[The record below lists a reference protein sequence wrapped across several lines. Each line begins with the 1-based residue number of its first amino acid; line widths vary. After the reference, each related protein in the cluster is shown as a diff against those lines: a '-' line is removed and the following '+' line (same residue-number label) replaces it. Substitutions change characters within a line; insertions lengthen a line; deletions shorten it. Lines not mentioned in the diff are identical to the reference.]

1 MGSGKAREGETQ
13 GMGHKGV
20 GYSRGRTHAEWDA
33 KGVEFL
39 DKLYVYSREHNLT
52 ISQLK
57 MR

>member
-13 GMGHKGV
+13 GMGHKD
-20 GYSRGRTHAEWDA
+20 SRGRTHAEWDA